1 MLIDMARWA
10 PDARERLRTAALEL
24 FAERGFEATTV
35 PDIVERAGLTR
46 RTFFRHFSDKREVFF
61 GDDEIPALAAGA
73 VAAAP
78 ADATPFAIAWAGLHA
93 LAAERFEPRR
103 AQMQAAR
110 RLIES
115 EPALRERDLQKQ
127 ADLREALRDG
137 YLVRGVD
144 AFTARVT
151 AGVAVEL
158 LQIALERWLADE
170 TGTPLAQHLAA
181 VRAGMSVALADS

>member
-1 MLIDMARWA
+1 MLVDMARWA

-61 GDDEIPALAAGA
+61 GDDEIPALAARA

-78 ADATPFAIAWAGLHA
+78 ADATPFAIAWAGFHA

-103 AQMQAAR
+103 AQMLAAR

-127 ADLREALRDG
+127 ADLRDALRDG
-137 YLVRGVD
+137 YLLRGVD

-170 TGTPLAQHLAA
+170 TGTPLVQHLAA
-181 VRAGMSVALADS
+181 GRAGMSDALAHP

>member
-1 MLIDMARWA
+1 MLVRMARWA
-10 PDARERLRTAALEL
+10 PDTRERLRAAALEL
-24 FAERGFEATTV
+24 FAEHGFDATTV

-46 RTFFRHFSDKREVFF
+46 RTFFRHFTDKREVFF
-61 GDDEIPALAAGA
+61 GDDEIPALAAST

-78 ADATPFAIAWAGLHA
+78 AGAAPFAIAWAGFHR
-93 LAAERFEPRR
+93 LAADRFEPRR

-110 RLIES
+110 RFIAS

-127 ADLREALRDG
+127 ADLRDALRDG
-137 YLVRGVD
+137 YLARGVD
-144 AFTARVT
+144 VFTARVT

-170 TGTPLAQHLAA
+170 TGAALTEHLAA
-181 VRAGMSVALADS
+181 VRAGMSDALADA

>member
-1 MLIDMARWA
+1 MLVRMARWA
-10 PDARERLRTAALEL
+10 PDTRERLRAAALEL
-24 FAERGFEATTV
+24 FAERGFDATTV

-61 GDDEIPALAAGA
+61 GDDEIPALAAST

-78 ADATPFAIAWAGLHA
+78 ADAAPFAIAWAGFHR
-93 LAAERFEPRR
+93 LAADRFEPRR
-103 AQMQAAR
+103 TQMQAAR
-110 RLIES
+110 RFIAS

-127 ADLREALRDG
+127 ADLRDALRDG
-137 YLVRGVD
+137 YLARGVD
-144 AFTARVT
+144 VFTARVT

-170 TGTPLAQHLAA
+170 TGAALTEHLAA
-181 VRAGMSVALADS
+181 VRAGMSDALADA

>member
-1 MLIDMARWA
+1 MLVDMARWA
-10 PDARERLRTAALEL
+10 PDTRERLREAAVEL

-61 GDDEIPALAAGA
+61 GDDEIPAIAAQA

-78 ADATPFAIAWAGLHA
+78 PDATPFSIAWTGFHR
-93 LAAERFEPRR
+93 LAADRFEPRR
-103 AQMQAAR
+103 EEMRAAR
-110 RLIES
+110 RLIAS

-127 ADLREALRDG
+127 ADLRDALRDG
-137 YLVRGVD
+137 YLARGT
-144 AFTARVT
+144 ASLTARVT

-158 LQIALERWLADE
+158 LQIALERWVSDD
-170 TGTPLAQHLAA
+170 TGASLVQHLTE
-181 VRAGMSVALADS
+181 VRAAMSDVIGDV